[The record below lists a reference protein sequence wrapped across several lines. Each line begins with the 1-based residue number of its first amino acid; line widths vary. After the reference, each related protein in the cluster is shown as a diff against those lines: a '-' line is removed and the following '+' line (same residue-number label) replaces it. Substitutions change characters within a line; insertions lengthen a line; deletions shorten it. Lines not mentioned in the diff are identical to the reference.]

1 MSQVVLLRRLSL
13 KSKLGFGK
21 YREHTV
27 SRLIELKGNVG
38 LLILRSAYFNLSNIS
53 FLDEILLNVL
63 KINQEDLFSKPGKN
77 YSKELREKYFKPKE
91 KYLDTNPMTKYNVE
105 KSVRYSQRKGVLQT
119 LNHI

>member
-91 KYLDTNPMTKYNVE
+91 RYPDTNPMTKYNVE
-105 KSVRYSQRKGVLQT
+105 KSVRYGQRKGVLQT